1 MTHTSIKVRLTIWY
15 GTALALIMILFASA
29 LYVVMSRALQD
40 QVDRSLE
47 EAAVAASRSLEEHR
61 FGPFLLLEDLTQ
73 AFPELALLD
82 KFFQIYGPGGQITLQ
97 SANIMTREIPLS
109 QKALQA
115 ALQGQSTYE
124 SVRFQG
130 EVPIRLLSYPVR
142 HGATLVNIIRVGTS
156 LRTSESM
163 IHRLVFVLLIASPLA
178 VAISMLG
185 GWFLAGRALRPV
197 DAITVTA
204 QRIAAG
210 DLTQRIQITSTDE
223 IGRLASTFNDMIG
236 RLQASIRQIRQF
248 SADASHE
255 LRTPLT
261 ITKGE
266 TELALRKP
274 RSPEVYQE
282 VLASNLEEIDRMS
295 RIVDE
300 LLFLSRADLGEI
312 KMESDPVQLDN
323 LVHEIHQQAAVLGQD
338 SQVTTILDTI
348 EPTQIIGDELRL
360 RELLLNIVDN
370 AIKYSHNLG
379 TVELKLV
386 KDGRFAKLS
395 VTDHGIGIGPNEQAH
410 IFDRFFRTDSAR
422 THAQKGTGLGLAIC
436 KWIAE
441 AHQGGIQ
448 VTSHIGKGS
457 SFTISLP
464 LPTSSS

>member
-1 MTHTSIKVRLTIWY
+1 
-15 GTALALIMILFASA
+15 
-29 LYVVMSRALQD
+29 
-40 QVDRSLE
+40 LE

-115 ALQGQSTYE
+115 SLQGHSTYE

-142 HGATLVNIIRVGTS
+142 HGTTLVNIIRVGTS
-156 LRTSESM
+156 LRTSENM

-210 DLTQRIQITSTDE
+210 DLTQRIQTTSTDE
-223 IGRLASTFNDMIG
+223 IGRLASTFNDMIA

-312 KMESDPVQLDN
+312 KMASDPVQLDN

-338 SQVTTILDTI
+338 NQVTTVLDTI

-370 AIKYSHNLG
+370 AIKYSRTMG
-379 TVELKLV
+379 TVELKLI
-386 KDGRFAKLS
+386 KDGNVAKLS
-395 VTDHGIGIGPNEQAH
+395 VTDHGIGISSDEQTH

-448 VTSHIGKGS
+448 VDSLLGKGS

-464 LPTSSS
+464 LPSQYP